1 MRRIERTKKF
11 KLDYKRERKGRHRAV
26 LGTALAE
33 ALFLLTH
40 DRPWM
45 SVIGIMPWR
54 GSGTVIEIVI

>member
-33 ALFLLTH
+33 RYSCLSMIRL
-40 DRPWM
+40 WM
-45 SVIGIMPWR
+45 SVIVIMLWQ